1 MVHVGACPSDPNSS
15 SNASLGFPFV
25 SWVHR
30 LGTRPR
36 GAVPNLDPVGFIRD
50 VKDSLLDLVV
60 DLPRRVD
67 EGLLDVVRGLGGGL
81 HEDQPVLFGEGLP
94 LLRGHRPPV
103 SQVRLVADEHDGHIR
118 VRVLPGVVKPGRQG
132 VEGLPPGDVVHQKR
146 PRGAP
151 VVTSRDAPEAL
162 LPRRVPDLQ
171 LYLLSVDGHHAGTE
185 LHTNSQVVHRL
196 KPLVGELQEQ
206 ARFAHARV
214 ADNDV
219 LEEVP

>member
-1 MVHVGACPSDPNSS
+1 MSSRLPTSAKDRATPS
-15 SNASLGFPFV
+15 
-25 SWVHR
+25 
-30 LGTRPR
+30 
-36 GAVPNLDPVGFIRD
+36 
-50 VKDSLLDLVV
+50 
-60 DLPRRVD
+60 
-67 EGLLDVVRGLGGGL
+67 
-81 HEDQPVLFGEGLP
+81 
-94 LLRGHRPPV
+94 
-103 SQVRLVADEHDGHIR
+103 
-118 VRVLPGVVKPGRQG
+118 QG

-146 PRGAP
+146 PRGTP